1 MDKHLKE
8 SSLLRKSLLSIR
20 STPFT
25 TPPLFRIHNWNVYDA
40 GSVQLLPAEDRAR
53 NKNYQIEKSEN
64 EKILVRMF
72 LSSDKSTVER
82 TKYFYLLKNS
92 DEECTLYIVLALLAR
107 VQYKISPD
115 HELLPFGF

>member
-8 SSLLRKSLLSIR
+8 SSLLRKSLLGIR
-20 STPFT
+20 VTPFT
-25 TPPLFRIHNWNVYDA
+25 TPPLFQILDWNVFDA
-40 GSVQLLPAEDRAR
+40 GVVQLLPPDDRMR
-53 NKNYQIEKSEN
+53 NKNFQIERGEN

-72 LSSDKSTVER
+72 LSSDKSTIER

-107 VQYKISPD
+107 VQYKISSD